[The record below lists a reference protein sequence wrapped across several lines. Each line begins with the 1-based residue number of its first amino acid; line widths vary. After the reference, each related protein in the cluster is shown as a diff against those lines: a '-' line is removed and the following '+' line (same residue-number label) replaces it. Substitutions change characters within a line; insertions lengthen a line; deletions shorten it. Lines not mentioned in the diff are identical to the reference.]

1 MLRVNIRNA
10 KPGMVL
16 ALPVRNPAAISNV
29 LLKIGYPLEG
39 LTIKRLAEL
48 DVRVV
53 WVKYPSLTCL
63 DEFISDKVVQAH
75 GDLIHDVA
83 SVLDRVQT
91 RAAAKMGYSLY
102 AESVGRLV
110 GALVSNPRAALFL
123 GELADGGAG
132 DLMRHSS
139 TVSYLSLLMGLKLGG
154 YLVQQRRHIDPARAS
169 EVTNLG
175 LGAMLHDIGVPQ
187 LPEATRLLCEQTG
200 SDLDPLWREH
210 TVLGYNT
217 VRGGVTPSAA
227 TIVLNHHQ
235 RVDGSGYAGSQT
247 PVLAGNAI
255 HVFARIVGLADAF
268 DELQFPANAPARP
281 TVQVLQQL
289 LQPPVAKQFDEQA
302 LRALLSVAPPF
313 PPGSSLRLSD
323 GQWAV
328 AVDHNVNEPCR
339 PTVQPLPGPASPAA
353 DTGRAGQ
360 LLDLSH
366 CSETLQVVEC
376 DGQDVT
382 DAIFEMPI
390 ALRRDKVA
398 LNWA

>member
-1 MLRVNIRNA
+1 MLRVNMRNA

-16 ALPVRNPAAISNV
+16 ALPVRNPAAINQV

-39 LTIKRLAEL
+39 VTIKRLAEL
-48 DVRVV
+48 GVRVV

-63 DEFISDKVVQAH
+63 DQFVNASVVQAH
-75 GDLIHDVA
+75 GELIHDVT
-83 SVLDRVQT
+83 SILDDVQSK
-91 RAAAKMGYSLY
+91 AAAKMGYSLY
-102 AESVGRLV
+102 EESVAKLV

-123 GELADGGAG
+123 GELADGEAG
-132 DLMRHSS
+132 DLMRHSA

-154 YLVQQRRHIDPARAS
+154 YLVQQRRHIDPSRAA

-187 LPEATRLLCEQTG
+187 LPEPARLAYEESG
-200 SDLDPLWREH
+200 NDLDPLWREH
-210 TVLGYNT
+210 TVLGFNT
-217 VRGGVTPSAA
+217 VRGGVAPSAA

-247 PVLAGNAI
+247 PVLAGNTI

-268 DELQFPANAPARP
+268 DELQFPVNEPARP
-281 TVQVLQQL
+281 TVAVLQHL
-289 LQPPVAKQFDEQA
+289 LQPPIARRFDEQA
-302 LRALLSVAPPF
+302 MRALLSVAPPF

-323 GQWAV
+323 GKWAI

-339 PTVQPLPGPASPAA
+339 PTVQLLPGPASASI
-353 DTGRAGQ
+353 DTGQAGH
-360 LLDLSH
+360 LLDLSD
-366 CSETLQVVEC
+366 CSEQLHVVEC
-376 DGQDVT
+376 DGQDVS
-382 DAIFEMPI
+382 DSLFEMPI
-390 ALRRDKVA
+390 SLRRDKVA